1 MTQTYT
7 RPTPRNTDGLVV
19 TIEAS
24 GSVKAQRI
32 NIIAMTDN
40 PVDKLVTAFSE
51 QAGIIKLWEGT
62 AYDTIGQWTN
72 QDVITRVTQLAQSG
86 SIGK

>member
-1 MTQTYT
+1 MAQTYT
-7 RPTPRNTDGLVV
+7 RPTPRNTEGLVV